1 MMILIVMMNLT
12 IVKLIITIKINTSSL
27 NEDHISLYEEEVMT
41 MTRIMKIECDTN
53 DNDDMMRTMLGLPGL
68 GD

>member
-53 DNDDMMRTMLGLPGL
+53 DNDDEDDVGPSWVG
-68 GD
+68 